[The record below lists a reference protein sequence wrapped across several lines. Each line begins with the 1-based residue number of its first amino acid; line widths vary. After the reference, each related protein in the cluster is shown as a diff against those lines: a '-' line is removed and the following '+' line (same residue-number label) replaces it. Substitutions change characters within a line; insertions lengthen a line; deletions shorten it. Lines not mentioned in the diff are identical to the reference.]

1 MEKRRLFTFGCS
13 HTQYHWPSWANI
25 LGLNFD
31 QHNNYGKPG
40 TGNQRILNQ
49 LIRCHQHYKFRETDT
64 IVIMLSSDDRFDY
77 IERIADG
84 KYHWAGKGSF
94 FGPQDI
100 FTDKFIKSVNQL
112 NSYESTFTALT
123 SMRLLLDTIK
133 SKSIICCAF
142 NIYDE
147 SEIKSERDMTR
158 TERLYTTSLRKE
170 IRSMLDIEESLQH
183 FSHNFEPKTYEFITD
198 GKRWTDGHFT
208 IPIHLAFVKKY
219 FSEFYDSK
227 FDDKVLGWED
237 GLANTGEDMFL
248 NYKDIHKSVCEFV
261 TSADEYGYLVK
272 Q

>member
-13 HTQYHWPSWANI
+13 HTQYQWPSWANI

-31 QHNNYGKPG
+31 QHLNYGKPG

-49 LIRCHQHYKFRETDT
+49 VIRCHQHYKFRETDT

-77 IERIADG
+77 IERLSDNR
-84 KYHWAGKGSF
+84 YHWASKGSY

-100 FTDKFIKSVNQL
+100 FTDKFIKSVNQI

-142 NIYDE
+142 NNYDE
-147 SEIKSERDMTR
+147 SQIKSERDMAR
-158 TERLYTTSLRKE
+158 TERLHTTSLRKE
-170 IRSMLDIEESLQH
+170 IRSMLDIEESLQT

-198 GKRWTDGHFT
+198 GKRWKDGHYT

-227 FDDKVLGWED
+227 FDDMVLGWEG
-237 GLANTGEDMFL
+237 GLDNSSEQMFL
-248 NYKDIHKSVCEFV
+248 NYKDIHESVCEFV
-261 TSADEYGYLVK
+261 TSADEYGYLI